1 MSAVP
6 PVHGAGLLPAC
17 QPATQRV
24 HPQQSVPGT
33 VSGLGAW
40 GGCPLGVKGWGQGG
54 CLQPLF
60 PLFPTSVARYLAND
74 MEEDLE
80 DPKSVIFLWALGQDW
95 RHQVSDFLH
104 QRDKL
109 WARMGFRAVVRRQSC
124 QEVSPPPA
132 SQGGAKRLAP
142 PPPAHHPLFS
152 CRSWPRSRRTGPGLG
167 SGAPTM
173 AGLKGASQRP
183 RSPSPGAPASR
194 HPTVLFVP
202 CPLIAG
208 SAACAPCLS
217 YPSAFPT
224 MLSGSALHP
233 KLGPGVG
240 ASLLSCPPSCDWS
253 QAPTPSTVSRGQKLE
268 GSREELG
275 GRCGAQQNGKEG
287 HGAWGPA
294 GWGMC
299 PALHPRAV

>member
-1 MSAVP
+1 
-6 PVHGAGLLPAC
+6 
-17 QPATQRV
+17 
-24 HPQQSVPGT
+24 
-33 VSGLGAW
+33 
-40 GGCPLGVKGWGQGG
+40 
-54 CLQPLF
+54 
-60 PLFPTSVARYLAND
+60 

-124 QEVSPPPA
+124 QEVRPPPA

-183 RSPSPGAPASR
+183 RSPSPGAPASH

>member
-1 MSAVP
+1 MSDAQDPATVP
-6 PVHGAGLLPAC
+6 GAGTQVKLRGWSRQGEGDESSHLRRHQELQAFLHLLE
-17 QPATQRV
+17 
-24 HPQQSVPGT
+24 HSF
-33 VSGLGAW
+33 
-40 GGCPLGVKGWGQGG
+40 
-54 CLQPLF
+54 LQDFLSKDPCFQISDKYLLSMVLVYFRRANLQLSEYTHSNLF
-60 PLFPTSVARYLAND
+60 LALYLAND

-80 DPKSVIFLWALGQDW
+80 DPKSVIFPWALGQDW

-124 QEVSPPPA
+124 EEVSPPPPPPA
-132 SQGGAKRLAP
+132 SQGGGKRLDLP
-142 PPPAHHPLFS
+142 PPTYHPLFS

-167 SGAPTM
+167 SGTPTM

-202 CPLIAG
+202 CPLITG

-240 ASLLSCPPSCDWS
+240 ASSLSCPPSCRWS
-253 QAPTPSTVSRGQKLE
+253 QAPTPSTVSLPVHHQL
-268 GSREELG
+268 
-275 GRCGAQQNGKEG
+275 
-287 HGAWGPA
+287 P
-294 GWGMC
+294 
-299 PALHPRAV
+299 